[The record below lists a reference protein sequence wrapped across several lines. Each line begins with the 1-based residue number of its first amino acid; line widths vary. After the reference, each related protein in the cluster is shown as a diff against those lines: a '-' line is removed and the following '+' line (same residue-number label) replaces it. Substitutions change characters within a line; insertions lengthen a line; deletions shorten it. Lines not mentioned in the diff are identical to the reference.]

1 MTRPR
6 PPGSILIVDDEIR
19 LGDALRRTLALEGY
33 DASYEPDAEEAL
45 RALRSQP
52 FDVLLT
58 DLVMPGI
65 DGLELLRRAKRIR
78 PGCEVVVMTAFAT
91 VDTAREA
98 LKRGA
103 VDYLTK
109 PFSVERDLFPL
120 IRDLLATP
128 GGGDGE
134 IGAAEPG
141 SSVQGIVAASAPM
154 RELVEKL
161 PRIARSRASVL
172 LRGDSGTGKE
182 VVASALHR
190 LSERERRAPRQGEL
204 RRVAGG
210 AARGG
215 ALRREQGAPTPART
229 ATGPACSRPR
239 TGARCFLDEVGELP
253 GSIQAKLLRVL
264 QDGEFDRVGEAGRPL
279 RVDVRIIAATNRD
292 LEAAV
297 GAGAF
302 RKDLYYRLNVV
313 PIALPPLRERPE
325 DLRPLTQS
333 FLEALAPSRTVRV
346 RREAWSLLERYDW
359 PGNVRELRNALEHA
373 LVLGDGEEIRPEDLP
388 AALQHAPARAAGA
401 DEDGTLAELERRCLA
416 QALVK
421 TGFNRTRAARLLG
434 ITRRTLGYRL
444 RKYELEDELA
454 VLRVSHAARPRQPLR
469 ARPAAPLRDVV

>member
-33 DASYEPDAEEAL
+33 DATYEPDAEEAL

-134 IGAAEPG
+134 VGASEAG
-141 SSVQGIVAASAPM
+141 SAFQGIVAASAPM

-182 VVASALHR
+182 VVAVALHR
-190 LSERERRAPRQGEL
+190 LSERSAGPLVKVNCAALPEGLLEAEL
-204 RRVAGG
+204 FG
-210 AARGG
+210 ASKG
-215 ALRREQGAPTPART
+215 AY
-229 ATGPACSRPR
+229 
-239 TGARCFLDEVGELP
+239 TGAHCDRPGLFQAADGGTLLLDEVGELP
-253 GSIQAKLLRVL
+253 SSIQAKLLRVL

-297 GAGAF
+297 AAGSF

-313 PIALPPLRERPE
+313 PVALPPLRERPE

-333 FLEALAPSRTVRV
+333 FLEVLAPSRTVRV
-346 RREAWSLLERYDW
+346 RCEAWSLLERYDW

-388 AALQHAPARAAGA
+388 AALQHAPARATGA

-421 TGFNRTRAARLLG
+421 TGFNRTRAACLLG

-469 ARPAAPLRDVV
+469 AQPAAPLREVV

>member
-6 PPGSILIVDDEIR
+6 PPGSVLIVDDEIR
-19 LGDALRRTLALEGY
+19 LGAALRRTLALEGY
-33 DASYEPDAEEAL
+33 DATYEPDPEEAL
-45 RALRSQP
+45 RALRAKP

-109 PFSVERDLFPL
+109 PFSAERDLFPL
-120 IRDLLATP
+120 VRDLLATP
-128 GGGDGE
+128 GGPE
-134 IGAAEPG
+134 AELAAAEPG
-141 SSVQGIVAASAPM
+141 AAVQGLVAASGPM
-154 RELVEKL
+154 RELAEKL

-182 VVASALHR
+182 VVAAALHR
-190 LSERERRAPRQGEL
+190 LSERSAQPLVKVNCAALPEGLLEAEL
-204 RRVAGG
+204 FG
-210 AARGG
+210 ARKG
-215 ALRREQGAPTPART
+215 AY
-229 ATGPACSRPR
+229 
-239 TGARCFLDEVGELP
+239 TGAHSDRPGLFQAADGGSLLLDEVGELP

-297 GAGAF
+297 RAGAF

-313 PIALPPLRERPE
+313 PIFLPALRERPE
-325 DLRPLTQS
+325 DLRPLTWS
-333 FLEALAPSRTVRV
+333 FLEALAPGQQVRV
-346 RREAWSLLERYDW
+346 RSEAWSLLERYDW

-388 AALQHAPARAAGA
+388 AALQHTPARAAG
-401 DEDGTLAELERRCLA
+401 EDGTLEEIERRCLA
-416 QALVK
+416 QALLK

-434 ITRRTLGYRL
+434 ITRRALGYRL

-454 VLRVSHAARPRQPLR
+454 VLRVAHAARPRQPQR
-469 ARPAAPLRDVV
+469 ARPLAPLRDVV